1 MVCSSEIRA
10 AELHAVY
17 CSRSEE
23 NGRDQSLRYS
33 AEHREDAAN
42 GARNVGNLPSALV
55 HAYRDGCIRRG
66 DAYQRRNDA

>member
-17 CSRSEE
+17 CARSEE
-23 NGRDQSLRYS
+23 NGRYQSLRYP
-33 AEHREDAAN
+33 AEHRQDAVD
-42 GARNVGNLPSALV
+42 GTRNVGNLPTALV

-66 DAYQRRNDA
+66 DAYRRRNDA